1 MAEGY
6 VYILTNEAM
15 PGIVKIGKTTRSVE
29 ARAAELYQ
37 TGVPTPFKIA
47 HQVYSPNCAEL
58 ESIVH
63 DSLKDCR
70 INAGR
75 EFFLKDVAAA
85 IRVMDGDHHEQ
96 VVCVLDKYLP
106 GYAPVIAE
114 MMVDESIIHIS
125 ARDLGAH
132 PFEIA
137 TALNFIMPEEIEVL
151 YNRYKEKMQAL
162 HNSTEK
168 SQAMQ

>member
-1 MAEGY
+1 MRVDRQPWERTPKPKPDYPTLPPALPPTRPEF
-6 VYILTNEAM
+6 IERAM
-15 PGIVKIGKTTRSVE
+15 IGRMS
-29 ARAAELYQ
+29 
-37 TGVPTPFKIA
+37 
-47 HQVYSPNCAEL
+47 L
-58 ESIVH
+58 E
-63 DSLKDCR
+63 DQ
-70 INAGR
+70 AY
-75 EFFLKDVAAA
+75 
-85 IRVMDGDHHEQ
+85 
-96 VVCVLDKYLP
+96 LDKYLP

-114 MMVDESIIHIS
+114 MMVDESIIHMA

-137 TALNFIMPEEIEVL
+137 TALNFIMLEEIEVL